1 MKNVQINIPD
11 ALIPFAVLDDERDR
25 LVRNAMIIFPFIKN
39 ETISYGRAAEILGLP
54 KIELINLYSSL
65 GLPYFNQSESE
76 LVEDLKNIKFAL
88 GVSSST

>member
-25 LVRNAMIIFPFIKN
+25 LVRNAMIIFPFIQN

-88 GVSSST
+88 EVSK

>member
-39 ETISYGRAAEILGLP
+39 ETISYGRAAEILGLS

-76 LVEDLKNIKFAL
+76 LVEDLQNIKFAL
-88 GVSSST
+88 GVAK

>member
-11 ALIPFAVLDDERDR
+11 AIIPFAVLDDKRDR

-88 GVSSST
+88 GVSK

>member
-39 ETISYGRAAEILGLP
+39 ETISYGRAAEILGLS

-76 LVEDLKNIKFAL
+76 LVEDLQNIKFAL
-88 GVSSST
+88 GVSK

>member
-39 ETISYGRAAEILGLP
+39 ESISYGRAAEILGLP

-76 LVEDLKNIKFAL
+76 LVEDLQNIKFAL
-88 GVSSST
+88 GVSK

>member
-39 ETISYGRAAEILGLP
+39 ESISYGRAAEILGLS

-76 LVEDLKNIKFAL
+76 LVEDLQNIKFAL
-88 GVSSST
+88 GVSK

>member
-88 GVSSST
+88 GVSK

>member
-76 LVEDLKNIKFAL
+76 LVEDLQNIKFAL
-88 GVSSST
+88 GVAK